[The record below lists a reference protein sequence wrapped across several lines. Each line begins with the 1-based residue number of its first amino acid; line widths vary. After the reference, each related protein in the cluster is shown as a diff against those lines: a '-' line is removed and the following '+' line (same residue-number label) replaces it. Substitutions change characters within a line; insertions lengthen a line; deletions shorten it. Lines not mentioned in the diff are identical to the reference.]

1 MTTKK
6 KFPFL
11 KCFSKNDIATFPNGW
26 IAESKVTKHVLQ
38 GISSDDDDDLV
49 GKIIFIKPNIW
60 GQETLKNEYWK
71 ADTYHPT
78 LKIKDVRTMD
88 TEIFLVGKIEKE
100 TNIKKDNK
108 RVKRKQQS
116 SKTFETVLMCDSSK
130 DQANEFS
137 EKQCWDMLI
146 KNIKGNVR
154 LKLAL
159 TVDCMTEND
168 ISKEIEQLEE
178 DSTDTDSNDDNVP
191 VTVKRELTSGTR
203 KITPKKKPQ
212 RKKQI
217 ILKTKNIEKKKR
229 DFMIGQRVAFDFYS
243 EDFQKY
249 VKDWDK
255 KTVNDHKQYF
265 LEDGK
270 HIFGIIDSKVKKQKI
285 KIMQTT

>member
-78 LKIKDVRTMD
+78 LKNKDVRTMD
-88 TEIFLVGKIEKE
+88 TEIFLVGKIVKE

-146 KNIKGNVR
+146 KNIKGNVV
-154 LKLAL
+154 AD
-159 TVDCMTEND
+159 VDVELVLIVETSVYVHGCDRFLLHN
-168 ISKEIEQLEE
+168 SK
-178 DSTDTDSNDDNVP
+178 
-191 VTVKRELTSGTR
+191 
-203 KITPKKKPQ
+203 
-212 RKKQI
+212 
-217 ILKTKNIEKKKR
+217 
-229 DFMIGQRVAFDFYS
+229 M
-243 EDFQKY
+243 
-249 VKDWDK
+249 
-255 KTVNDHKQYF
+255 
-265 LEDGK
+265 
-270 HIFGIIDSKVKKQKI
+270 
-285 KIMQTT
+285 